1 MSPAIRLRTPPF
13 FSSVV
18 PPPSATDRVLDVDK
32 PPPPID
38 ETRLERLAKLIPGD
52 VVSVYVAAIGLGKFT
67 TWPSYTLAVAIGCTV
82 LVPLL
87 LYLDARPTGKV
98 PATQY
103 VVRTLAFVAWAFAI
117 SQPLSPWA
125 VTPIAPA
132 LIALLLPVIGER
144 LIH

>member
-1 MSPAIRLRTPPF
+1 MLSA
-13 FSSVV
+13 VA
-18 PPPSATDRVLDVDK
+18 PPPLAADRAPDADK

-52 VVSVYVAAIGLGKFT
+52 VVSVYVAAIGLGKLT

-87 LYLDARPTGKV
+87 LYLDARPAGKV

-103 VVRTLAFVAWAFAI
+103 VVRTLAFVAWAFVI
-117 SQPLSPWA
+117 SKPLN
-125 VTPIAPA
+125 VDPIAPA

-144 LIH
+144 LIR